1 VIFDKKLNFL
11 QINPGAAGN
20 RGFHVVC
27 TALRFVIDGKDI
39 RDLEIREMKRKE
51 IVL

>member
-1 VIFDKKLNFL
+1 MNTLIY
-11 QINPGAAGN
+11 NPAAAGN
-20 RGFHVVC
+20 KGFHTVC

-39 RDLEIREMKRKE
+39 RDLEIWEMKRKE